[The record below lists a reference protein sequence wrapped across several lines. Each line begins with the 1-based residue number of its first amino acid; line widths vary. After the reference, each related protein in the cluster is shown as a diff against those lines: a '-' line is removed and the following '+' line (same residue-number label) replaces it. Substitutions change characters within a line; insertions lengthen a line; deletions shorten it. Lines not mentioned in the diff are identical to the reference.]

1 MAVNEKITAIRT
13 ALKALGAGRKGDK
26 VSVEN
31 SRDARSRVFING
43 EYIGTFDFSRRTFV
57 D

>member
-1 MAVNEKITAIRT
+1 MAINEKITVIRT

-31 SRDARSRVFING
+31 SRDALGRVFING

>member
-1 MAVNEKITAIRT
+1 MAINEKITAIRA
-13 ALKALGAGRKGDK
+13 ALKALGAGKKGDK

-31 SRDARSRVFING
+31 SRDTLGRVLLNG

>member
-1 MAVNEKITAIRT
+1 MSINEKITAIRT
-13 ALKALGAGRKGDK
+13 ALAAMGMGRKGDK

-31 SRDARSRVFING
+31 NRDTLGKVLLNG
-43 EYIGTFDFSRRTFV
+43 EYVGLFDFSRCTFV

>member
-1 MAVNEKITAIRT
+1 MAINEKTAAIRT

-26 VSVEN
+26 VSVEKTG
-31 SRDARSRVFING
+31 DALSRVFING